1 MHTAKD
7 IRDRH
12 LPHRT
17 SILREYI
24 SHRQDISRD
33 GFNCYIDAALITCRS
48 LWGLLGVG
56 VKSHDERD
64 LGDPKKSYFW
74 FKGFQKIR
82 NNIAAEVRI
91 QPVTEAELDA
101 FPERDDIKIVLVAA
115 NKCVAHFDEELD
127 HAATEDRVDR
137 VANRLLHELL
147 TRITYSA

>member
-12 LPHRT
+12 LPHRM

-24 SHRQDISRD
+24 SHRKEASRD
-33 GFNCYIDAALITCRS
+33 GFNCYMDAALITCRS
-48 LWGLLGVG
+48 LWGLLGIE
-56 VKSHDERD
+56 VKSRDEHD
-64 LGDPKKSYFW
+64 LGDPKRSFFW

-82 NNIAAEVRI
+82 RNIASEVLIRR
-91 QPVTEAELDA
+91 VTETELDA

-115 NKCVAHFDEELD
+115 NKCVAHFDENLD
-127 HAATEDRVDR
+127 HAATEGRVDT
-137 VANRLLHELL
+137 VVKRLLNELQ